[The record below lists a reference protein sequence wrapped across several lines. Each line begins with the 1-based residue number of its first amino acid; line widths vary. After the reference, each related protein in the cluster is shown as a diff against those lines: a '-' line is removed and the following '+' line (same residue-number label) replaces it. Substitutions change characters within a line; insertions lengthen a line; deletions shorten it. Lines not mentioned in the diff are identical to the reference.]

1 MPDAEKDRGEDAGVD
16 DIGEEEGDDD
26 LIIGPFGPGDAFA
39 DKVHEADVAFP
50 DEEGDDD
57 EEEVAGGE
65 FRDSVETICDE
76 SG

>member
-1 MPDAEKDRGEDAGVD
+1 LPEAEKDGGEDAGVD
-16 DIGEEEGDDD
+16 DVGEEEGDDD
-26 LIIGPFGPGDAFA
+26 LIIGPFGPGDSLAN
-39 DKVHEADVAFP
+39 KVHEADVAFP

-65 FRDSVETICDE
+65 FGVRVEAICDE

>member
-1 MPDAEKDRGEDAGVD
+1 MKEYAGDKAGVD
-16 DIGEEEGDDD
+16 DVGKEEGDDD
-26 LIIGPFGPGDAFA
+26 LIVGAFGPGKSLAN
-39 DKVHEADVAFP
+39 KVHEADVAFP

-65 FRDSVETICDE
+65 FGVGIESICDE